1 MRCLSQRREVSSRR
15 DLYERPCF
23 FRLALMGVMN
33 VGRGALRLMVL
44 GVDPRTVEEASAEDC
59 DSE

>member
-1 MRCLSQRREVSSRR
+1 MRCLSQRLEVSSRR
-15 DLYERPCF
+15 DLYERPWF

-33 VGRGALRLMVL
+33 VGRGAPLMVL